1 MLDAALSALVALCVC
16 FLVHSMTQFCNS
28 SKANAQRI
36 STLEA
41 ENAAMRSEMQ
51 LVKTDAKVLN
61 AKCVT
66 LKEDYLVLVAEQTAL
81 DEEIASVRQTTIKM
95 NSTLILITGIA
106 FQFLSQQA
114 IDLALENTATADDAA
129 EILNTMDA
137 FVKLGYEPS
146 NATSTAIL
154 ALKQSVGLEEVLIT
168 GL

>member
-28 SKANAQRI
+28 SKADAQRI

-61 AKCVT
+61 AKYVT

-81 DEEIASVRQTTIKM
+81 DEEITSVRQTTVKM

-114 IDLALENTATADDAA
+114 VDLENTANADDAA

-154 ALKQSVGLEEVLIT
+154 ALKQSVGLEEVLVT

>member
-1 MLDAALSALVALCVC
+1 
-16 FLVHSMTQFCNS
+16 
-28 SKANAQRI
+28 
-36 STLEA
+36 
-41 ENAAMRSEMQ
+41 MRSEMQ

-61 AKCVT
+61 AKYVT

-81 DEEIASVRQTTIKM
+81 DEEITSVRQTTVKM
-95 NSTLILITGIA
+95 NSTLTLITGIA

-114 IDLALENTATADDAA
+114 VDLENTATADDAA

>member
-1 MLDAALSALVALCVC
+1 
-16 FLVHSMTQFCNS
+16 MTQFRNS
-28 SKANAQRI
+28 SKADAQRI

-41 ENAAMRSEMQ
+41 EMQ
-51 LVKTDAKVLN
+51 LVKTDVKVLN
-61 AKCVT
+61 AKYVT

-81 DEEIASVRQTTIKM
+81 DEEITSVRQTTIKM

-114 IDLALENTATADDAA
+114 IDLALENTANADDAA

-154 ALKQSVGLEEVLIT
+154 ALKQSVGLEEV
-168 GL
+168 